1 MVLDLRGLT
10 APHDEAMTNAT
21 LRPAIAGEEPYLHW
35 LEEACMRDYAIAL
48 WGNWRPR
55 PADALILGE
64 HRIVVSDGE
73 DVGCVS
79 VTRRENHLWV
89 NKLYVAPAYQKRGYG
104 AFALR
109 QVLVEAATIGLPLQ
123 LSVLTTNPAVAFYR
137 REGLVIYEETPER
150 RFMTSG
156 VR

>member
-1 MVLDLRGLT
+1 
-10 APHDEAMTNAT
+10 MTKAA
-21 LRPAIAGEEPYLHW
+21 LRPAVPDDEPYLHW
-35 LEEACMRDYAIAL
+35 LEEACMRNYAIAL
-48 WGNWRPR
+48 WGSWRPR

-64 HRIVVSDGE
+64 HRIVVSDRE

-79 VTRRENHLWV
+79 VTRREDHLWV
-89 NKLYVAPAYQKRGYG
+89 NKLYVAPKHQKRGHG

-109 QVLVEAATIGLPLQ
+109 QVLAEAASIGLPLR